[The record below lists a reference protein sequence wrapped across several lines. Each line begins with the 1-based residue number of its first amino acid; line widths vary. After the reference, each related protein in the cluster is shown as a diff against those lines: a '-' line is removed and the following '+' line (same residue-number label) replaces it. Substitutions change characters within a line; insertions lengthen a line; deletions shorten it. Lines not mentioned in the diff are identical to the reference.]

1 MFEWMLHN
9 KCFCLTVWLENILL
23 HRCLHSNYFC
33 INKKYFLFCDWTWKE
48 SIQCILSVK
57 LRAPQRIWFHA
68 NCHHSNYQIIEKYF
82 LFCDPA
88 WTCLIVYIIS
98 HKCTAIILV
107 WRLGLKTFHG
117 DFWLKQYKLHCT
129 SIIHLSKNIFCFM
142 AWLENI

>member
-1 MFEWMLHN
+1 MLRRMFEWMLHN

-68 NCHHSNYQIIEKYF
+68 NCHHSNYQILKWKVLPVLWPSLNMFDSVYYQSQVHGNYF
-82 LFCDPA
+82 
-88 WTCLIVYIIS
+88 S
-98 HKCTAIILV
+98 
-107 WRLGLKTFHG
+107 LKVR
-117 DFWLKQYKLHCT
+117 
-129 SIIHLSKNIFCFM
+129 
-142 AWLENI
+142 LENIPWRLLVKAV